1 MIKNSL
7 SKMTLILVL
16 MFVAIAPSA
25 IIAAPLEEEGE
36 SAESVDRMQLRLK
49 MLDRYLQVVESVH
62 SIADDPEKSVVL
74 QLQQLEDMYRKQ
86 RNPQKIITMYQDV
99 LKNTSNQTVRNAA
112 SIKLSHLLQ
121 RAGRESEAEELTR
134 KSLDENL
141 KRLK

>member
-1 MIKNSL
+1 MNKNSL
-7 SKMTLILVL
+7 SKMTLILAL
-16 MFVAIAPSA
+16 MFAAMFPLA
-25 IIAAPLEEEGE
+25 LIAAPLEGENE
-36 SAESVDRMQLRLK
+36 SAESVDRMQMRLK
-49 MLDRYLQVVESVH
+49 MLEHYLKVVESVH

-86 RNPQKIITMYQDV
+86 RNPQKIISMYQDI

-112 SIKLSHLLQ
+112 SIKLAHLLQ
-121 RAGRESEAEELTR
+121 RAGRDSEAEELTR